1 MTMETLLRDVAATQ
15 SVGSLLIAIA
25 FLLFILGTGADMMVS
40 SAVGLSRQWGIS
52 EGVIGATIVSLG
64 TTFPECAVS
73 VAAAIQGEP
82 DIALGNAVG
91 SIICDTGLILG
102 LANCISPLPLE
113 RHVVG
118 RQGWIQLGAGVLL
131 VLACFPFATP
141 AAAFRNGGHLP
152 QSMGFVFLFLLAL
165 YVGYSI
171 RWARQESPVDAV
183 AAPVGHVSTSRTLM
197 RLACGAVMVVVS
209 SKLLIVVVRETAL
222 RLSIPE
228 SLIGATLVAFGTS
241 LPELVTAVTAVR
253 KGHGALAVGNVIGAD
268 ILNVLFV
275 AGAAAAVIPN
285 GIAAS
290 AHFFRLLFP
299 AMMIV
304 LVVFRVGVLTSPKR
318 LSRPFGIILLAVYT
332 AVTVVT
338 YRHLPL
344 H

>member
-1 MTMETLLRDVAATQ
+1 METLLTDIASAQ
-15 SVGSLLIAIA
+15 SAWALIIAIA
-25 FLLFILGTGADMMVS
+25 FLLFILGTGADMMVA
-40 SAVGLSRQWGIS
+40 SAVSLSRHWGIA
-52 EGVIGATIVSLG
+52 EGIIGATIVSLG

-73 VAAAIQGEP
+73 VAAAFQGEP

-102 LANCISPLPLE
+102 LANCISPLPLD
-113 RHVVG
+113 RHLVG
-118 RQGWIQLGAGVLL
+118 RQGWMQLGAGVLL

-141 AAAFRNGGHLP
+141 AAAFSRGGVLP
-152 QSMGFVFLFLLAL
+152 QFMGFVFLFLLAL

-171 RWARQESPVDAV
+171 RWARQENPAET
-183 AAPVGHVSTSRTLM
+183 AAPPAEPLKTGRTVM
-197 RLACGAVMVVVS
+197 RLAFGAAMVVVS
-209 SKLLIVVVRETAL
+209 SKLLIIVVRETAL

-241 LPELVTAVTAVR
+241 LPELVTAITAVR

-275 AGAAAAVIPN
+275 AGAAAAVTPN

-299 AMMIV
+299 AMMII

-318 LSRPFGIILLAVYT
+318 LARPFGVILLAVYT

-338 YRHLPL
+338 YSNLPI

>member
-1 MTMETLLRDVAATQ
+1 METLLRDVAATQ
-15 SVGSLLIAIA
+15 SVGSLLISIA

-40 SAVGLSRQWGIS
+40 SAVGLSRQWGIP

-141 AAAFRNGGHLP
+141 AGAFRSGGHLP

-171 RWARQESPVDAV
+171 RWARQERPADAV

-197 RLACGAVMVVVS
+197 RLACGAAMVVVS

-275 AGAAAAVIPN
+275 AGAAAAVTPN

-318 LSRPFGIILLAVYT
+318 LRRPFGIILLAVYT
-332 AVTVVT
+332 AVTVIT